1 MNTVFNKINWQ
12 KINFLNYAQEINK
25 KFSDE
30 GPILAILDF
39 KSFKIAKNGKL
50 NNIPFA
56 IKDNYSIKNVSTTA
70 ATTLLDNFKPLNFST
85 VFEKL
90 LSEGAIP
97 LFKAN
102 LDELAMGWSGM
113 TSHYK
118 AVNNPFNKNLII
130 GGSSSGSTY
139 LVAKDIVPFSLG
151 SDTGD
156 SVRKPAVYGNVIGF
170 KPTWGIVSRYGLFDF
185 APSWD
190 TVGWFTKTIDQS
202 VLILDILKGYDF
214 KDQTS
219 KKIDQKF
226 SYFDSLDKNGKEL
239 TVGYFP
245 EILNEIKNE
254 KIRETYLLFLDK
266 YQKKGYKLKK
276 LKANLE
282 LLSLISIV
290 YDVVSSTESL
300 SCNSNLQGF
309 LFGNG
314 YDQNKNYLEAIQ
326 KARGDNFVYEVK
338 KRFLFA
344 AYSISRYEKIYN
356 QARRIRHLINKELD
370 KVFEQ
375 ADALVLPAV
384 MDFAPDKKIAQQN
397 RTKNSRTLADNF
409 LTLFNSNG
417 SPSLSLPIT
426 DEKSESVF
434 INIASKPNDDLS
446 CFRIA
451 KIFERLKDEK

>member
-1 MNTVFNKINWQ
+1 MKSIFDEENWK
-12 KINFLNYAQEINK
+12 KINFLNYAKEINK
-25 KFSDE
+25 KFLKE
-30 GPILAILDF
+30 GPILFVFDF
-39 KSFKIAKNGKL
+39 NNFLISKKGKL
-50 NNIPFA
+50 SNIPFA
-56 IKDNYSIKNVSTTA
+56 IKDNYSIKNVNTTA
-70 ATTLLDNFKPLNFST
+70 GTILLDNFRPLNFST
-85 VFEKL
+85 VFKKL
-90 LSEGAIP
+90 LSEGSIP

-118 AVNNPFNKNLII
+118 EVNNPFDKNLII
-130 GGSSSGSTY
+130 GGSSSGSAY

-170 KPTWGIVSRYGLFDF
+170 KPTWGLVSRYGLFDF

-190 TVGWFTKTIDQS
+190 TVGWFTKTIEQS
-202 VLILDILKGYDF
+202 ALLLDILKGYDS

-226 SYFDSLDKNGKEL
+226 SYFKNLDKDQKNL
-239 TVGYFP
+239 IVGYFP
-245 EILNEIKNE
+245 EILDEIKNQ
-254 KIRETYLLFLDK
+254 KIKETYILFLNK
-266 YQKKGYKLKK
+266 YKQKGYKLKI
-276 LKANLE
+276 LKANFE

-290 YDVVSSTESL
+290 YDVVSSTEAL

-314 YDQNKNYLEAIQ
+314 YDQNKNYLEAIK

-344 AYSISRYEKIYN
+344 AYSISKHEKIYN

-370 KVFEQ
+370 KIFEQ
-375 ADALVLPAV
+375 VDALVLPAV
-384 MDFAPDKKIAQQN
+384 MDFAPNKKTAQQN
-397 RTKNSRTLADNF
+397 RIKNSRTLADNF

-417 SPSLSLPIT
+417 SPSLSFPIT
-426 DEKSESVF
+426 NEKSESVF
-434 INIASKPNDDLS
+434 INIATKPNDDLN

>member
-1 MNTVFNKINWQ
+1 MSTVFNKLNWKKIDFLDYAKNINQ
-12 KINFLNYAQEINK
+12 
-25 KFSDE
+25 KFSEE
-30 GPILAILDF
+30 GPILSIFDF
-39 KSFKIAKNGKL
+39 NDFKIAKEGKL
-50 NNIPFA
+50 SNIPFA
-56 IKDNYSIKNVSTTA
+56 IKDNYSIKNYNTTA
-70 ATTLLDNFKPLNFST
+70 GTTLLSDFKPLTFST

-118 AVNNPFNKNLII
+118 IVNNPFYKNLII
-130 GGSSSGSTY
+130 GGSSSGSVY
-139 LVAKDIVPFSLG
+139 LVARDIVPFSLG

-170 KPTWGIVSRYGLFDF
+170 KPTWGLVSRYGLFDF

-202 VLILDILKGYDF
+202 VLLLDILKGYDF
-214 KDQTS
+214 RDQTS
-219 KKIDQKF
+219 KKIEQNF
-226 SYFDSLDKNGKEL
+226 SYLDNLYKDKKNL
-239 TVGYFP
+239 VVGYFS
-245 EILNEIKNE
+245 EILDEIKND
-254 KIRETYLLFLDK
+254 KIKKTYLKFLNK
-266 YQKKGYKLKK
+266 YQQKGYKLKK

-290 YDVVSSTESL
+290 YDVISSTESL

-314 YDQNKNYLEAIQ
+314 YDQDKSYLEAI
-326 KARGDNFVYEVK
+326 KAARGDNFVYEVK

-344 AYSISRYEKIYN
+344 AYSISKHEKIYN

-370 KVFEQ
+370 KIFTQ

-384 MDFAPDKKIAQQN
+384 MDFAPEKKIAQQN
-397 RTKNSRTLADNF
+397 KTRNSRTLADNF

-426 DEKSESVF
+426 NEKAESVF
-434 INIASKPNDDLS
+434 INIATKPNDDLS

-451 KIFERLKDEK
+451 KIFEGLKDEN